1 MMIIIHDFR
10 IDGTRDLNA
19 TSPQFRSKE
28 HAQELFDALRNHAE
42 TNMDDIM
49 AGDDPCDIPWQKK
62 VIQGKSR
69 NLQVSLEL
77 PYSLLFVLEVYY
89 NNSRY
94 TQLVTQLECYH
105 MLSRGHR
112 SLYINM

>member
-62 VIQGKSR
+62 SDPRQVQKSSGIPGIA
-69 NLQVSLEL
+69 L
-77 PYSLLFVLEVYY
+77 
-89 NNSRY
+89 
-94 TQLVTQLECYH
+94 
-105 MLSRGHR
+105 
-112 SLYINM
+112 

>member
-49 AGDDPCDIPWQKK
+49 AGDDPCDIAWQKK
-62 VIQGKSR
+62 
-69 NLQVSLEL
+69 
-77 PYSLLFVLEVYY
+77 
-89 NNSRY
+89 
-94 TQLVTQLECYH
+94 
-105 MLSRGHR
+105 
-112 SLYINM
+112 